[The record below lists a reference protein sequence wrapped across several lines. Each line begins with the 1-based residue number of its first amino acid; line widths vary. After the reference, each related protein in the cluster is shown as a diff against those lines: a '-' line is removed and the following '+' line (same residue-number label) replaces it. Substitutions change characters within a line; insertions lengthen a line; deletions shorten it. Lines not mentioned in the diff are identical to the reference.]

1 MHASIYNGRRAFIRF
16 QWRSF
21 TDHRSLRLASR
32 SLREIVPPDVTNN
45 VSFVPPR
52 KITSIGAREIA
63 SLPLSFVA
71 FRLSSHTHAHTRTR
85 THTRRDS
92 LSLSSRRK
100 LGILLLAHRKFQ
112 IHESKNNFD
121 VKSSETRRD
130 EGVLFLGHPRSPTI
144 RIEDIYM
151 YIDRRIYTDIY
162 PRYTENSYAG
172 HYIHARVCYTYLHS
186 RYMDN

>member
-32 SLREIVPPDVTNN
+32 SLREIVPPDVTNIA
-45 VSFVPPR
+45 SFVPPR

-85 THTRRDS
+85 THSSRFS
-92 LSLSSRRK
+92 LSLSLLEENLVSYYSRI
-100 LGILLLAHRKFQ
+100 G
-112 IHESKNNFD
+112 NF
-121 VKSSETRRD
+121 KYTN
-130 EGVLFLGHPRSPTI
+130 
-144 RIEDIYM
+144 
-151 YIDRRIYTDIY
+151 RRIISTWNRAKLDATEVSSFSVTHAPLRFVLKIYTC
-162 PRYTENSYAG
+162 T
-172 HYIHARVCYTYLHS
+172 
-186 RYMDN
+186 